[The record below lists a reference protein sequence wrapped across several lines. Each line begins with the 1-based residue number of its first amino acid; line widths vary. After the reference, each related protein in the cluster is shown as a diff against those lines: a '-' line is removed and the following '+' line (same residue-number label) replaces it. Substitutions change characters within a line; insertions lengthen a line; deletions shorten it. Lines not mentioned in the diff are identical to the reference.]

1 MSSISSPIK
10 KFFEI
15 PDEDE
20 NNANHILADENL
32 IDDSDFVETE
42 VEQDVPQEQ
51 DQEIQLNQY
60 LSNFR
65 SKKSDKKDKAVL
77 RGGDPNDNNY
87 NSESHQTVTQNSNR
101 LLTFKDVTS
110 RESMMSEK
118 RFSNPFITK
127 KVLQSKRVYD
137 VH

>member
-1 MSSISSPIK
+1 MSSPIK
-10 KFFEI
+10 KFFEVA
-15 PDEDE
+15 DDE
-20 NNANHILADENL
+20 NTHNMGDEN
-32 IDDSDFVETE
+32 IVEDSDFVETE

-65 SKKSDKKDKAVL
+65 SKKSDKKGSAKEA
-77 RGGDPNDNNY
+77 NIN
-87 NSESHQTVTQNSNR
+87 ESHNDTQNSNR
-101 LLTFKDVTS
+101 LFTFKEITS

-137 VH
+137 VHQNEPYFKLTKFYDFA